1 MSIHEYFS
9 VNPHLVWEIAQKD
22 LPVLKQ
28 QFQETLSDLPE

>member
-1 MSIHEYFS
+1 M
-9 VNPHLVWEIAQKD
+9 VWEIAQKD